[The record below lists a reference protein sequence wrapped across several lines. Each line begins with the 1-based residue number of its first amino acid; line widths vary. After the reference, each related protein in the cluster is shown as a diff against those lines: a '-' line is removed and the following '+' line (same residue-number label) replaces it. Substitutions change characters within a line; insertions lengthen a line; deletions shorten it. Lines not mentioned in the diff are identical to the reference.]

1 MVDKDLN
8 HTCKCN
14 SIIEIRI
21 NDGIYE
27 KLIIL
32 KVKYFV
38 LILSFTFLFPE
49 TINFIPASGIDQNDE
64 LLSLPYLDNDSAEV
78 LILREATLIDG
89 TGNPPQTRIDIHIS
103 NNKIVA
109 ITNRT
114 EYLDVMHSNSF
125 NRTQEH
131 VTILNLS
138 GKYVMPGLF
147 DMHAHVAGVLKDSYN
162 ESASRKILHTLLDNG
177 ITTIRNPGG
186 PTNESLS
193 LRRDVAEG
201 KILGPEIFTAGRL
214 LNTGEFPIP
223 FVEKQV
229 TTDEEVIEEVRRQA
243 SLGVDFIKVYVG
255 LDPRLLKVAIDEAH
269 KQGVKVIGHLYLTS
283 WTDAAKLGID
293 FLTHGVPVSPS
304 LLSEEKQRVFNQS
317 GGGPFSHSIW
327 LDLVDLDSIEI
338 RNMIESLVDNQI
350 SVDPTLNV
358 YEAIFKENPYDP
370 KNEQKW
376 NNVLQLTKMMH
387 DSGVK
392 ILSGTDIPNFEL
404 VPGESLH
411 HELKLLSDAG
421 IKPMEV
427 IKIATK
433 NGAEALGIINQTGT
447 IEPGKQADILILS
460 SNPFKDIENI
470 KGVEAVIS
478 NGKLVE
484 KSNNS
489 DND

>member
-1 MVDKDLN
+1 LQV
-8 HTCKCN
+8 T
-14 SIIEIRI
+14 
-21 NDGIYE
+21 
-27 KLIIL
+27 
-32 KVKYFV
+32 YFG
-38 LILSFTFLFPE
+38 LILLLIFLFPE
-49 TINFIPASGIDQNDE
+49 TTNFIPVSGIDQNDE
-64 LLSLPYLDNDSAEV
+64 LLPLPYLDNGSNAEV
-78 LILREATLIDG
+78 LILHGATLIDG
-89 TGNPPQTRIDIHIS
+89 TGSPPQSGIDILIS

-114 EYLDVMHSNSF
+114 GYLDVIHSNSF
-125 NRTQEH
+125 NMTQEH

-162 ESASRKILHTLLDNG
+162 QSASKKILHMLLYNG

-229 TTDEEVIEEVRRQA
+229 TNDKEVIEEVRRQS

-269 KQGVKVIGHLYLTS
+269 KQEVKVIGHLYLTS
-283 WTDAAKLGID
+283 WTQAAKLGID

-304 LLSEEKQRVFNQS
+304 LLSEEKQRVFNQI
-317 GGGPFSHSIW
+317 GGGPFSHSLW
-327 LDLVDLDSIEI
+327 LDLVDLDGIEI
-338 RNMIESLVDNQI
+338 RSMIESLMDNQI
-350 SVDPTLNV
+350 SVDPTLSV
-358 YEAIFKENPYDP
+358 YEAILKDSPYEPENS
-370 KNEQKW
+370 QKW
-376 NNVLQLTKMMH
+376 NKVLQLTKMMH
-387 DSGVK
+387 NNGVK

-404 VPGESLH
+404 VAGESLH

-421 IKPMEV
+421 IKPMEI

-433 NGAEALGIINQTGT
+433 NGAEVLGIINQTGT

-460 SNPFKDIENI
+460 SNPLKDIENI
-470 KGVEAVIS
+470 RGIEAIIS

>member
-1 MVDKDLN
+1 MV
-8 HTCKCN
+8 
-14 SIIEIRI
+14 
-21 NDGIYE
+21 
-27 KLIIL
+27 
-32 KVKYFV
+32 
-38 LILSFTFLFPE
+38 PE
-49 TINFIPASGIDQNDE
+49 TISFILVSGVDQNDE
-64 LLSLPYLDNDSAEV
+64 LLSLPHLNYDSTAEV
-78 LILREATLIDG
+78 LILHGATLIDG
-89 TGNPPQTRIDIHIS
+89 TGSPPQTGIDILIS

-114 EYLDVMHSNSF
+114 GYLDVVHSNSF

-131 VTILNLS
+131 VTTLNLS

-147 DMHAHVAGVLKDSYN
+147 DIHAHVAGVLKDSYN
-162 ESASRKILHTLLDNG
+162 QSASRKILHTLLDNG
-177 ITTIRNPGG
+177 ITTVRNPGG

-193 LRRDVAEG
+193 LRRDVGEG
-201 KILGPEIFTAGRL
+201 RILGPEIFTAGRL
-214 LNTGEFPIP
+214 LNTCQFPIP

-229 TTDEEVIEEVRRQA
+229 TNDKEVIDEVRNQA
-243 SLGVDFIKVYVG
+243 SLGVDFIKLYVG
-255 LDPRLLKVAIDEAH
+255 LDPRLLNVAIDEAH

-283 WTDAAKLGID
+283 WTEAAKLGID

-304 LLSEEKQRVFNQS
+304 LLSEEKQRVFNQNS
-317 GGGPFSHSIW
+317 GGPFSHSLW

-350 SVDPTLNV
+350 SVDPTLDV

-376 NNVLQLTKMMH
+376 NKVLQLTKMMH
-387 DSGVK
+387 DDGVK
-392 ILSGTDIPNFEL
+392 ILAGSDIPNFEL

-447 IEPGKQADILILS
+447 IELGKQADILILS
-460 SNPFKDIENI
+460 SNPIKDIENI
-470 KGVEAVIS
+470 RGVEAVIS
-478 NGKLVE
+478 NGRLVE
-484 KSNNS
+484 KSNNN